1 MALEA
6 LRPSPFRAF
15 VARAMRPFKVEPM
28 PRKLCNGIPKL
39 QAPHERDCSGSQRE
53 ATNMMSVMVML
64 TLCLRW
70 LLPVRVASH
79 AHPMLPLFSGQ
90 NQWLAKAER
99 LRLRLAPIH
108 APTHRRRP

>member
-1 MALEA
+1 
-6 LRPSPFRAF
+6 
-15 VARAMRPFKVEPM
+15 
-28 PRKLCNGIPKL
+28 
-39 QAPHERDCSGSQRE
+39 
-53 ATNMMSVMVML
+53 MMSVMVML

-90 NQWLAKAER
+90 NHWLVQAHR
-99 LRLRLAPIH
+99 IRLRLAPIH

>member
-1 MALEA
+1 
-6 LRPSPFRAF
+6 
-15 VARAMRPFKVEPM
+15 
-28 PRKLCNGIPKL
+28 
-39 QAPHERDCSGSQRE
+39 
-53 ATNMMSVMVML
+53 VMV

-79 AHPMLPLFSGQ
+79 AHPTLPLFSGQ
-90 NQWLAKAER
+90 IQWLAKAER

>member
-1 MALEA
+1 
-6 LRPSPFRAF
+6 
-15 VARAMRPFKVEPM
+15 
-28 PRKLCNGIPKL
+28 
-39 QAPHERDCSGSQRE
+39 
-53 ATNMMSVMVML
+53 MMSVMVMV

>member
-1 MALEA
+1 MPLEA
-6 LRPSPFRAF
+6 LRHSPFKAF

-53 ATNMMSVMVML
+53 ATDMMSVMVML

-90 NQWLAKAER
+90 TQWLAKAER